1 MLFEKWLFHMFPIAI
16 VILLFV
22 YSPGHY
28 QFIQSWRCQFHC
40 NCSEAVGGTV
50 HTAKFVIRSNELI
63 FSVWF
68 HKDVRRTEHGTSECA
83 SNISVCIEEDKCT
96 AYGDIGR
103 KVQKKCDHIVANNP
117 DLKTVE
123 NIRDIIVGDEVD
135 MERTFA
141 QHAMYFKFAPVTSVE
156 VERSFSKLN
165 MLLTEYR
172 LSIKTEN
179 VKKFL
184 LISCNR

>member
-1 MLFEKWLFHMFPIAI
+1 MLEERNMELVNALQIF
-16 VILLFV
+16 
-22 YSPGHY
+22 
-28 QFIQSWRCQFHC
+28 QSALR
-40 NCSEAVGGTV
+40 
-50 HTAKFVIRSNELI
+50 K
-63 FSVWF
+63 
-68 HKDVRRTEHGTSECA
+68 
-83 SNISVCIEEDKCT
+83 ISV

-123 NIRDIIVGDEVD
+123 NIRDIIVGEEVD

-165 MLLTEYR
+165 MLLTEHR

-179 VKKFL
+179 VKNFL
-184 LISCNR
+184 LISCNS